1 MIWSYELL
9 RIFFMI
15 GVVFTHLAFLVE
27 PGNDAISLWI
37 GSASGKDAVSF
48 FFILSGFF
56 MYRSLCKAQ
65 PTDYRSGTKQIL
77 RKNRTYFI
85 YYLIRV
91 LLVLVYYLI
100 LYFYSGIRNRT
111 LSEIFS
117 QFFLSLTMINNLLPG
132 FATDVGWF
140 FESLTVC
147 YFMSI
152 PLYRMVKKSSKSN
165 VLWLLLPVIAVIY
178 LIIFLVSAGSPIQE
192 WITYYSPYIRLLDF
206 LCGMT
211 ISALFLQK
219 PDLLNRKTTATVL
232 ELAAIAFVLIEHFYV
247 PYHLAGGPIPWHLW
261 CYFLVNT
268 AVIFIFAANR
278 GLVSEVTNHMGW
290 IRKLSRHGF
299 AFYIFHDILLRYST
313 LVPWSPSKYLNL
325 AAVIVVIIIGD
336 NLFKALLKQRK
347 EEKCHA

>member
-1 MIWSYELL
+1 MIWSFELL

-56 MYRSLCKAQ
+56 MYQSLCRKE
-65 PTDYRSGTKQIL
+65 PSDYLSGTKKIL
-77 RKNRTYFI
+77 RKNSTYFF

-100 LYFYSGIRNRT
+100 LYFYSGIRTRT
-111 LSEIFS
+111 LSEILS
-117 QFFLSLTMINNLLPG
+117 QFVLSLTMINNLLPG

-147 YFMSI
+147 YLLSV
-152 PLYRMVKKSSKSN
+152 PLYRFVKKYSESS
-165 VLWLLLPVIAVIY
+165 VLPAVLPCIAAVY
-178 LIIFLVSAGSPIQE
+178 LIVFRLSAGSPFQE
-192 WITYYSPYIRLLDF
+192 WITYYSPYIRVLDF

-211 ISALFLQK
+211 IHALIDRYPGFLQ
-219 PDLLNRKTTATVL
+219 NKTAASVL
-232 ELAAIAFVLIEHFYV
+232 ETAAIVLVLTEHFYI
-247 PYHLAGGPIPWHLW
+247 PYHAAGSAIPWHLLL
-261 CYFLVNT
+261 YFLINT
-268 AVIFIFAANR
+268 AVVLIFAKNS
-278 GLVSEVTNHMGW
+278 GLLSKLAGHMTW
-290 IRKLSRHGF
+290 IRRLSVHGF
-299 AFYIFHDILLRYST
+299 AIYIFHDILLRYST

-325 AAVIVVIIIGD
+325 AAVILLIIAGD
-336 NLFKALLKQRK
+336 TVYRKLIKQRRQ
-347 EEKCHA
+347 EKSYA

>member
-15 GVVFTHLAFLVE
+15 GVMFTHLAFLVE

-65 PTDYRSGTKQIL
+65 PADYRSGTKQIL

-152 PLYRMVKKSSKSN
+152 LLYRLVTKASKSN
-165 VLWLLLPVIAVIY
+165 VL
-178 LIIFLVSAGSPIQE
+178 
-192 WITYYSPYIRLLDF
+192 RLLDF

-219 PDLLNRKTTATVL
+219 PDPLNRKTTTTVL

-247 PYHLAGGPIPWHLW
+247 PYHLAGGPVPWHLW

-299 AFYIFHDILLRYST
+299 AIYIFHDILLRYST

-336 NLFKALLKQRK
+336 NLFKALLKQQK
-347 EEKCHA
+347 QEKCHA